1 MIEKK
6 IALVTGASKGIGLEI
21 ARELLKS
28 GISVIG
34 TSRDKHSIEQIATR
48 ETRES
53 AEMYPMQ
60 LDISDPVTLDQNL
73 RILGDSLPFPNIL
86 VNNAAIVR
94 DNLLMRMSLDDWN
107 AVVTS
112 NLSSVYVL
120 SKYLIRGMMKNKF
133 GRIVNISSV
142 VGLSGNP
149 GQSNYAAAKSGLFG
163 FTKSLALEV
172 ASRGITVNCIAPG
185 FIETAMTDKLS
196 KEQKDA
202 ILSKIPMKIMGKTSD
217 IASLVAFLVSEKGR
231 YITGETINVNG
242 GMLMA

>member
-21 ARELLKS
+21 AKELIKD

-34 TSRDKHSIEQIATR
+34 TSRDRQVIEEVAAN
-48 ETRES
+48 ETTQS
-53 AEMYPMQ
+53 AKMYPMQ
-60 LDISDPVTLDQNL
+60 LDISDPISLEKELEV
-73 RILGDSLPFPNIL
+73 LGDAFPFPNIL
-86 VNNAAIVR
+86 VNNAALVR
-94 DNLLMRMSLDDWN
+94 DNLLMRMSIDDWN
-107 AVVTS
+107 TVVAS

-120 SKYLIRGMMKNKF
+120 SKHLIRGMMKSKF

-149 GQSNYAAAKSGLFG
+149 GQSNYSAAKSGLFG

-185 FIETAMTDKLS
+185 FITTSMTDNLS
-196 KEQKDA
+196 AEQKEA
-202 ILSKIPMKIMGKTSD
+202 ILSKIPMKTMGKTSD
-217 IASLVAFLVSEKGR
+217 IAGLVAFLVSERGR

-242 GMLMA
+242 GMLMT

>member
-6 IALVTGASKGIGLEI
+6 IALVTGASRGIGLEI
-21 ARELLKS
+21 ARELIKE

-34 TSRDKHSIEQIATR
+34 TSRDKQTIDEIAAE
-48 ETRES
+48 ETTNS
-53 AEMYPMQ
+53 AIMYPMQ
-60 LDISDPVTLDQNL
+60 LDISNPISLENDLKV
-73 RILGDSLPFPNIL
+73 LGDSLPIPNIL
-86 VNNAAIVR
+86 VNNAALVR
-94 DNLLMRMSLDDWN
+94 DNLLMKMSLDDWD
-107 AVVTS
+107 VVIAS

-120 SKYLIRGMMKNKF
+120 SKYLIRGMMKSRF

-149 GQSNYAAAKSGLFG
+149 GQSNYSAAKSGLFG

-185 FIETAMTDKLS
+185 FITTSMTDKLS
-196 KEQKDA
+196 AEQKEA
-202 ILSKIPMKIMGKTSD
+202 ILSKIPMKTMGKTSD
-217 IASLVAFLVSEKGR
+217 IAGLVAFLVSERGR

-242 GMLMA
+242 GMLMT

>member
-21 ARELLKS
+21 AKELIKS

-34 TSRDKHSIEQIATR
+34 TSRDKQLIEEIAAR
-48 ETRES
+48 ETTDG
-53 AEMYPMQ
+53 ATLYPMQ
-60 LDISDPVTLDQNL
+60 LDISDPINL
-73 RILGDSLPFPNIL
+73 EKSLSLLGESFPFPNIL
-86 VNNAAIVR
+86 INNAALVR
-94 DNLLMRMSLDDWN
+94 DNLLMRMSIDDWN
-107 AVVTS
+107 TVVAT

-120 SKYLIRGMMKNKF
+120 SKYLIRGMMKSKF

-149 GQSNYAAAKSGLFG
+149 GQANYAAAKSGLFG

-185 FIETAMTDKLS
+185 FIETSMTDKLS
-196 KEQKDA
+196 KEQKEA
-202 ILSKIPMKIMGKTSD
+202 ILSKIPIKSMGKPSD
-217 IASLVAFLVSEKGR
+217 IAGLVGFLVSEKGR

-242 GMLMA
+242 GMLMT

>member
-6 IALVTGASKGIGLEI
+6 IALVTGASRGIGLEI
-21 ARELLKS
+21 ARELIKE

-34 TSRDKHSIEQIATR
+34 TSRDKQTIEEIAAE
-48 ETRES
+48 ETTNS
-53 AEMYPMQ
+53 AIMYPMQ
-60 LDISDPVTLDQNL
+60 LDISNPISLENDLKV
-73 RILGDSLPFPNIL
+73 LGDSLPIPNIL
-86 VNNAAIVR
+86 VNNAALVR
-94 DNLLMRMSLDDWN
+94 DSLLMKMSLDDWN
-107 AVVTS
+107 VVVAS

-120 SKYLIRGMMKNKF
+120 SKYLIRGMMKSRF

-149 GQSNYAAAKSGLFG
+149 GQSNYSAAKSGLFG

-185 FIETAMTDKLS
+185 FITTSMTDKLS
-196 KEQKDA
+196 AEQKEA
-202 ILSKIPMKIMGKTSD
+202 ILSKIPMKTMGKTSD
-217 IASLVAFLVSEKGR
+217 IAGLVAFLVSERGR

-242 GMLMA
+242 GMLMT

>member
-21 ARELLKS
+21 AKELIKE
-28 GISVIG
+28 GITVIG
-34 TSRDKHSIEQIATR
+34 TSRDKHTIEEIAAE
-48 ETRES
+48 ETTKS
-53 AEMYPMQ
+53 AKMHPMQ
-60 LDISDPVTLDQNL
+60 LDISDPITLENHL
-73 RILGDSLPFPNIL
+73 KVLGDSLPFPNIL
-86 VNNAAIVR
+86 VNNAALVR
-94 DNLLMRMSLDDWN
+94 DSLLMKMSLDDWN
-107 AVVTS
+107 VVVAS

-120 SKYLIRGMMKNKF
+120 SKFLIRGMMKNRF

-149 GQSNYAAAKSGLFG
+149 GQSNYSAAKSGLFG

-185 FIETAMTDKLS
+185 FITTSMTDKLS
-196 KEQKDA
+196 AEQKEA
-202 ILSKIPMKIMGKTSD
+202 ILSKIPMKTMGKTSD
-217 IASLVAFLVSEKGR
+217 IAGLVAFLVSEKGR

-242 GMLMA
+242 GMLMT

>member
-6 IALVTGASKGIGLEI
+6 IALVTGASRGIGLEI
-21 ARELLKS
+21 ARELIKE

-34 TSRDKHSIEQIATR
+34 TSRDKQTIEEIAAE
-48 ETRES
+48 ETTNS
-53 AEMYPMQ
+53 AIMYPMQ
-60 LDISDPVTLDQNL
+60 LDISNPISLENDLKV
-73 RILGDSLPFPNIL
+73 LGDSLPIPNIL
-86 VNNAAIVR
+86 VNNAALVR
-94 DNLLMRMSLDDWN
+94 DSLLMKMSLDDWN
-107 AVVTS
+107 VVVAS

-120 SKYLIRGMMKNKF
+120 SKYLIRGMMKSRF

-149 GQSNYAAAKSGLFG
+149 GQSNYSAAKSGLFG

-185 FIETAMTDKLS
+185 FITTSMTDNLS
-196 KEQKDA
+196 AEQKEA
-202 ILSKIPMKIMGKTSD
+202 ILSKIPMKTMGKTSD
-217 IASLVAFLVSEKGR
+217 IAGLVAFLVSERGR

-242 GMLMA
+242 GMLMT

>member
-21 ARELLKS
+21 AKELIKE

-34 TSRDKHSIEQIATR
+34 TSRDKQIIGEIAANETTKSAT
-48 ETRES
+48 
-53 AEMYPMQ
+53 MYPMR
-60 LDISDPVTLDQNL
+60 LDISDPVTLEENL
-73 RILGDSLPFPNIL
+73 GVLGDSLPFPNIL
-86 VNNAAIVR
+86 VNNAALVR
-94 DNLLMRMSLDDWN
+94 DNLVMRMSINDWN
-107 AVVTS
+107 TVVAS

-120 SKYLIRGMMKNKF
+120 SKYLIRGMMKSKF

-185 FIETAMTDKLS
+185 FIATSMTDKLS
-196 KEQKDA
+196 EEQKKA
-202 ILSKIPMKIMGKTSD
+202 ILSKIPMKSMGKTSD
-217 IASLVAFLVSEKGR
+217 IAGLVAFLVSEKGR

-242 GMLMA
+242 GMLMT